1 MKIYLTLIIPI
12 LLYGSETWQLLK
24 TDQNKLEYFHRRCL
38 RTICNI
44 SQWSQWKKRITSK
57 EIEESLNVLS
67 MEHYLQ
73 VRVLTWAAKI
83 VRMDYNRLPR
93 KFLFGWV
100 ENRRDGRPFLTF
112 AHRVKRVVKAALKK
126 VNSKVKKVMLT
137 LAGRKNTNR
146 DQIDWVKLT
155 RHKRAWKWLVN
166 AGDAQKKGCQCI
178 ATFCIYYEKAVES
191 IEKSNTRN

>member
-1 MKIYLTLIIPI
+1 M
-12 LLYGSETWQLLK
+12 G
-24 TDQNKLEYFHRRCL
+24 
-38 RTICNI
+38 
-44 SQWSQWKKRITSK
+44 
-57 EIEESLNVLS
+57 
-67 MEHYLQ
+67 
-73 VRVLTWAAKI
+73 
-83 VRMDYNRLPR
+83 
-93 KFLFGWV
+93 G
-100 ENRRDGRPFLTF
+100 NRRDGRPFLTF

-146 DQIDWVKLT
+146 DQIDWVELT

-166 AGDAQKKGCQCI
+166 AGDAKKKGCQCI

>member
-83 VRMDYNRLPR
+83 GLQSITTKISFRMGG
-93 KFLFGWV
+93 K
-100 ENRRDGRPFLTF
+100 
-112 AHRVKRVVKAALKK
+112 
-126 VNSKVKKVMLT
+126 
-137 LAGRKNTNR
+137 
-146 DQIDWVKLT
+146 
-155 RHKRAWKWLVN
+155 
-166 AGDAQKKGCQCI
+166 
-178 ATFCIYYEKAVES
+178 
-191 IEKSNTRN
+191 